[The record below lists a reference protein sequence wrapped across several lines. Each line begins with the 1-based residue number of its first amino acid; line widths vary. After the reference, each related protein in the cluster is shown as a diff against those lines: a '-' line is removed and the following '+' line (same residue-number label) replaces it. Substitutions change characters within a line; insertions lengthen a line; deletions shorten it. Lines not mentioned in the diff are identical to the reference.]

1 MYFQEFDCL
10 AAYQLVLFA
19 VGICI
24 MFAGLY
30 VLSVESAK
38 VAKTGRGTL
47 SSRDL
52 TSGARHGAVSASSNG
67 ASNGVSGLHNGPCK
81 VSPTHRAPDAAPRRV
96 TAKAVK
102 PKALGVGAGVGV
114 GVAAGV
120 GVETPT
126 PTPTL
131 NPNP

>member
-10 AAYQLVLFA
+10 AAYQLALFA

-52 TSGARHGAVSASSNG
+52 TSGTRHGAVS
-67 ASNGVSGLHNGPCK
+67 GLGLELGL
-81 VSPTHRAPDAAPRRV
+81 
-96 TAKAVK
+96 
-102 PKALGVGAGVGV
+102 ALGLALALG
-114 GVAAGV
+114 
-120 GVETPT
+120 
-126 PTPTL
+126 
-131 NPNP
+131 

>member
-38 VAKTGRGTL
+38 VQ
-47 SSRDL
+47 
-52 TSGARHGAVSASSNG
+52 
-67 ASNGVSGLHNGPCK
+67 P
-81 VSPTHRAPDAAPRRV
+81 
-96 TAKAVK
+96 
-102 PKALGVGAGVGV
+102 
-114 GVAAGV
+114 
-120 GVETPT
+120 
-126 PTPTL
+126 
-131 NPNP
+131 

>member
-96 TAKAVK
+96 TGKAVK
-102 PKALGVGAGVGV
+102 PKACDKLDMSSSVMTEIFSEHACGGSVRNGV
-114 GVAAGV
+114 
-120 GVETPT
+120 P
-126 PTPTL
+126 
-131 NPNP
+131 